1 MRFAKNAFP
10 ALLSAFSDRLN
21 IPEFGHALSQAGSH
35 QIRVPA
41 LVESSTARGTSRTQQ
56 ADSSVT
62 NIAVPKISSLFSSYC
77 HVSDNR
83 SLRTMVASDSAQP
96 KINVE
101 LQ

>member
-62 NIAVPKISSLFSSYC
+62 QY
-77 HVSDNR
+77 R
-83 SLRTMVASDSAQP
+83 SAQ
-96 KINVE
+96 NF
-101 LQ
+101 